1 MIQVTMEDVGEKV
14 QQLIQQAIAGEEVV
28 ILSDN
33 QPVVRLTA
41 VKVIN
46 GERKSGIPSGKGPL
60 VFGSARDRLI
70 HMAEDF
76 DEPLE
81 DFAEYM

>member
-46 GERKSGIPSGKGPL
+46 GER
-60 VFGSARDRLI
+60 
-70 HMAEDF
+70 
-76 DEPLE
+76 
-81 DFAEYM
+81 